1 MGKCQC
7 GRLKGN
13 PCGPLR
19 PNTINV
25 TMPVA
30 DLREMMNS
38 LPNLQLLAGVENQEK
53 RSKLPTEW
61 LSTFE
66 SDEKRTEYLNL
77 HLLGNVPD
85 DLLGF
90 KSFHSARRESLKSEI
105 TTLLT

>member
-1 MGKCQC
+1 MDHFFPKSQFAAAL
-7 GRLKGN
+7 LKSKGFSEEE
-13 PCGPLR
+13 
-19 PNTINV
+19 
-25 TMPVA
+25 VA